1 MHNSKTSIVN
11 GQHKTKNFE
20 QVIFSNRYFVFG
32 IGLPAICHTDR
43 DFRVHFLP
51 ENKILCRY
59 DLSCHTE
66 IANVLG
72 NNTKI
77 ILAIVLC
84 HIVPHVLF
92 PRAWS
97 GRMNIGTHVECVNSF

>member
-51 ENKILCRY
+51 ENKICV
-59 DLSCHTE
+59 DMTF
-66 IANVLG
+66 
-72 NNTKI
+72 
-77 ILAIVLC
+77 
-84 HIVPHVLF
+84 HVTLKLLMF
-92 PRAWS
+92 
-97 GRMNIGTHVECVNSF
+97 